1 MHESGDNSSGRKE
14 GKDQNMKRILI
25 FSGTTEGRRITE
37 FLDGRN
43 VKDRSGDRCNPS
55 ICTACDWGDK
65 EGLRNL
71 RCAVSA
77 LPAGEDGSSA
87 G

>member
-1 MHESGDNSSGRKE
+1 MGKECTGEHENAEVFFGRMDQKQMTEMIKEKQIDLVIDATHPSG
-14 GKDQNMKRILI
+14 
-25 FSGTTEGRRITE
+25 
-37 FLDGRN
+37 
-43 VKDRSGDRCNPS
+43 
-55 ICTACDWGDK
+55 TACDWGDK
-65 EGLRNL
+65 ESLRNL

>member
-43 VKDRSGDRCNPS
+43 VKFMSVPQPNMEKNVPESMRIRKSFLGVWIRSR
-55 ICTACDWGDK
+55 WQ
-65 EGLRNL
+65 R
-71 RCAVSA
+71 
-77 LPAGEDGSSA
+77 
-87 G
+87 